1 MGRRDGLVARP
12 QTRPIERASMYTH
25 HRRDPFAVLFDD
37 VFADAFRAPRAAR
50 AVRARF
56 DVIERGNVYAAI
68 VDLPGVKKEDIQIE
82 VHGKRV
88 SIAAAAKK
96 LRETKE
102 GERVLVAERHEGEF
116 QRRFELPVE
125 IAEDK
130 VEAVYADGVLTVT
143 LPKKE
148 AAQAKRVDVH

>member
-1 MGRRDGLVARP
+1 
-12 QTRPIERASMYTH
+12 MYTF

-37 VFADAFRAPRAAR
+37 VFNDALRAPRAAR
-50 AVRARF
+50 SGAVRARF
-56 DVIERGNVYAAI
+56 DVIERGNVYAAV

-88 SIAAAAKK
+88 SISAVAKT